1 MNVDGVETESSI
13 YTTTSTIEWSEPCRR
28 FEFDEILS
36 ATGNFDES
44 LVIGQGGFGKVYKG
58 NLVSGSSRV
67 VAAIKRRYSTSNQGL
82 TEFSAEVETLSK
94 LRHTHIVSLIGYLDN
109 TLDITIDEENSSLV
123 RWAQSSI
130 KEGRLNHIIDP
141 DIRDEISPKCLK
153 KFVQMVERCL
163 DDHPEHRP
171 TMSEVVSTLESVL
184 NLQQKTNNLLQVAG
198 KTKFHRMVDKFSMA
212 TIDKHSGVEF
222 GFRIPKKRKLLV
234 LREKVLQQSGALT
247 LSFTD
252 SLMKFLQLKSN
263 CFGSIKMFQAKE
275 LEKATNNY
283 AQDRIL
289 GRGAQGIVYKGM
301 LPDKRVVAVKKHRI
315 LSQSRMKQL
324 ITEIVVLEQINHKN
338 VVQLLGCCFETESAL
353 LVYELVSNGTLHHLI
368 HNGTSVTRILSWDSC
383 LRIAH
388 ESANAL
394 DYLHTFA
401 KVSIIHRDVKS
412 ANILLDENYTAKISD
427 FGSSML
433 IPLNHGQ
440 ANAHVEG
447 TIGYMDPE
455 YIHTR
460 QLTCKTDVYG
470 FGVVLTELLTGKKP
484 FDKERNDDDKRLS
497 TYFVKEFQDNRLR
510 EIVDPQVL
518 DEATD
523 EQLSATCDLVHRCLE
538 PSGGNRPSM
547 KEVALELDRIRKLAK
562 HTWDSEDN

>member
-58 NLVSGSSRV
+58 NLVSGSTTV
-67 VAAIKRRYSTSNQGL
+67 VAAIKRRYSTSYQGL
-82 TEFSAEVETLSK
+82 SEFSAEVETLSK
-94 LRHTHIVSLIGYLDN
+94 LRHTHIVSLIGYCE
-109 TLDITIDEENSSLV
+109 TSSY
-123 RWAQSSI
+123 
-130 KEGRLNHIIDP
+130 
-141 DIRDEISPKCLK
+141 
-153 KFVQMVERCL
+153 
-163 DDHPEHRP
+163 
-171 TMSEVVSTLESVL
+171 MSEVVSTLESVL

-212 TIDKHSGVEF
+212 AIDKHSGVEF

-263 CFGSIKMFQAKE
+263 FFGSIKMFQAKE

-301 LPDKRVVAVKKHRI
+301 LPDKRLVAIKKHRI
-315 LSQSRMKQL
+315 LSQSRMEQL

-368 HNGTSVTRILSWDSC
+368 HNRTSVTRILSWDSC

-538 PSGGNRPSM
+538 PSGVNRPSM
-547 KEVALELDRIRKLAK
+547 KEVTLELDRIRKLAK
-562 HTWDSEDN
+562 HTWDSQDN

>member
-13 YTTTSTIEWSEPCRR
+13 YTTTSTVEWSEPCRR
-28 FEFDEILS
+28 LEFDEILS
-36 ATGNFDES
+36 ATENFKES
-44 LVIGQGGFGKVYKG
+44 LVIGRGSFETVYK
-58 NLVSGSSRV
+58 V
-67 VAAIKRRYSTSNQGL
+67 
-82 TEFSAEVETLSK
+82 
-94 LRHTHIVSLIGYLDN
+94 DN
-109 TLDITIDEENSSLV
+109 TIDEQYLNLV
-123 RWAQSSI
+123 RWAQSLI
-130 KEGRLNHIIDP
+130 KEGRLKHIIDP

-153 KFVQMVERCL
+153 AFVHITERCL
-163 DDHPEHRP
+163 DDRPEHRP
-171 TMSEVVSTLESVL
+171 TMSEVVCTLESVL
-184 NLQQKTNNLLQVAG
+184 NLQEKANNLLQVTG
-198 KTKFHRMVDKFSMA
+198 KTQFHRKVDKVLSLDF
-212 TIDKHSGVEF
+212 EF
-222 GFRIPKKRKLLV
+222 
-234 LREKVLQQSGALT
+234 LRNESYLFLEKKVLQQSGALT

-252 SLMKFLQLKSN
+252 SLMKFLQPKSN
-263 CFGSIKMFQAKE
+263 FFGSIKMFQAKD

-301 LPDKRVVAVKKHRI
+301 LPDKRLVAIKKHTI

-353 LVYELVSNGTLHHLI
+353 LIYELVSNGALHHLI
-368 HNGTSVTRILSWDSC
+368 HNVTSGTRILSWDSR

-433 IPLNHGQ
+433 IPFNHGQ
-440 ANAHVEG
+440 VNAHVEG
-447 TIGYMDPE
+447 TIG
-455 YIHTR
+455 
-460 QLTCKTDVYG
+460 
-470 FGVVLTELLTGKKP
+470 KKP
-484 FDKERNDDDKRLS
+484 FDRERNDDDKSLS
-497 TYFVKEFQDNRLR
+497 TYFVKEFEDNRLR

-518 DEATD
+518 DEAID
-523 EQLSATCDLVHRCLE
+523 EQLNATCNMVYRCLE

-547 KEVALELDRIRKLAK
+547 KEVTLELDRIRKLAE
-562 HTWDSEDN
+562 HT